1 MLFAPRHNTVK
12 VGLSILVIL
21 LATVHAPP
29 AYAEQNSCICCHE
42 KQNPGLVA
50 DWKRS
55 KMYSKGLDCD
65 TCHGDAHTKSDD
77 SAMAKRPSI
86 STCERC
92 HDSQAKQFRE
102 GKHALCEVALT
113 TGNMAKKLWK
123 KAPDIVE
130 KSCAVCHLTMGEK
143 GGQCDACH
151 TRHRFSPDEANRPE
165 ACLPCHV
172 DNHPQYES
180 YYNSKHGAIY
190 RAEGLTGRSPTCA
203 TCHMNNGNH
212 KVLTSWGFF
221 GVRKEEPDERHA
233 ECQQG
238 VIDYLSTLG
247 PILAPNSHRATLAE
261 WQDLR
266 NDMLDICSGCHAR
279 SFCQAELDKCD
290 KVLKKA
296 NCIANDIAITAKKLQ
311 ENGEMNEEDL
321 FWLYRNEVHAQR
333 IGLYI
338 NAFHQYP
345 EGVLKKWLH
354 LQQVL
359 RDVSKKKVDR

>member
-1 MLFAPRHNTVK
+1 MKTIWWFLPVLLLIIPAP
-12 VGLSILVIL
+12 GLC
-21 LATVHAPP
+21 
-29 AYAEQNSCICCHE
+29 AEDDSCIGCHG

-55 KMYSKGLDCD
+55 SMSTKGLQCN

-77 SAMAKRPSI
+77 SALAERPSI
-86 STCERC
+86 ATCEKC
-92 HDSQAKQFRE
+92 HKNQAKQFRE
-102 GKHALCEVALT
+102 GKHALCEKALT
-113 TGNMAKKLWK
+113 TGNMAKKMGK

-130 KSCAVCHLTMGEK
+130 KSCAVCHLTMGEN

-151 TRHRFSPDEANRPE
+151 TRHRFSPKEAKTPE

-203 TCHMNNGNH
+203 TCHMNKGNH

-221 GVRKEEPDERHA
+221 GVRKEEPDKKHA
-233 ECQQG
+233 EYQKG
-238 VIDYLSTLG
+238 VIDYLTKLG
-247 PILAPNSHRATLAE
+247 PVLAPNSHRATLAE
-261 WQDLR
+261 WQALR
-266 NDMLDICSGCHAR
+266 NDMLAVCSNCHAE
-279 SFCQAELDKCD
+279 SFCRAELDKCD

-296 NCIANDIAITAKKLQ
+296 NCIANDIVMGVNRLQ
-311 ENGEMNEEDL
+311 ENGEIKEEDA
-321 FWLYRNEVHAQR
+321 FWLLRNEVHAQR
-333 IGLYI
+333 MSLYI

-345 EGVLKKWLH
+345 EGVLKKCLH
-354 LQQVL
+354 LQRVL
-359 RDVSKKKVDR
+359 RDVSKTSGKGQPESK